1 MTHAGITLIAAY
13 DVRLVFISVMIAIIA
28 SYTALDLAGRV
39 TQAQGRARQLWL
51 AGGAIAMGV
60 GIWSMHF
67 VAMLAFVLPMP
78 MSYDVGLT
86 VLSLMLAILA
96 TGGGFYVISR
106 PGVSRLRLV
115 LSRRHAAIYDISET
129 ASVVRWVAVRKAA
142 ALHRHRGLAN
152 RRGHRIV
159 TYWAEGGG
167 GEALKWALPCA
178 PD

>member
-1 MTHAGITLIAAY
+1 MLIYLRCRHGFENAVKAWTAG
-13 DVRLVFISVMIAIIA
+13 DVANVLVA
-28 SYTALDLAGRV
+28 RV
-39 TQAQGRARQLWL
+39 CCRR
-51 AGGAIAMGV
+51 
-60 GIWSMHF
+60 
-67 VAMLAFVLPMP
+67 
-78 MSYDVGLT
+78 
-86 VLSLMLAILA
+86 
-96 TGGGFYVISR
+96 R
-106 PGVSRLRLV
+106 RLRLV